1 MGNILGF
8 EFVLNKSHEDVT
20 DDLVDILTDVRE
32 RLRAKKDYELSD
44 EIRSKLNDLNIVI
57 EDRKN

>member
-1 MGNILGF
+1 MCYILCF

-20 DDLVDILTDVRE
+20 DDLVDILTEVRE